1 MKLKTTEIEG
11 KTYAVVEDGKPVYQ
25 HDDGKEIPFD
35 AAQAMG
41 KIKDLGSEAKTHREA
56 KEAAEGKLKAFGD
69 LDPAK
74 AKDAI
79 EKLSKIDEKKLIE
92 AGDRDAAIEA
102 ALKPIKDEL
111 DAEKAKNGDLSNT
124 LNSEMIGG
132 RFSRSKFLQ
141 DKVAIPADLVQ
152 ASFGKHFKIE
162 GGKVVAHDAA
172 GNKIFSRTK
181 HGEPAEFDEAIEM
194 LVEAYPH
201 KDSILKGTGHNGS
214 GSNAGGG
221 GGGQGGGKTI
231 TREQFEGLG
240 HSERAAKLK
249 EGVKVV
255 DAA

>member
-1 MKLKTTEIEG
+1 MKLKVTEIDG
-11 KTYAVVEDGKPVYQ
+11 KTYAEVQDGHPVYV
-25 HDDGKEIPFD
+25 HTDGKEIPFD

-56 KEAAEGKLKAFGD
+56 KEAAEGKLKAFDG

-79 EKLSKIDEKKLIE
+79 EKLGLIDQKKLIE

-111 DAEKAKNGDLSNT
+111 EAEKAKNGDLSNT

-162 GGKVVAHDAA
+162 DGKVVAHDAA

-181 HGEPAEFDEAIEM
+181 HGEPADFDEAIEM

-201 KDSILKGTGHNGS
+201 KDSILKGTGNTGS
-214 GSNAGGG
+214 GANPGGG

-231 TREQFEGLG
+231 SRDQFSKL
-240 HSERAAKLK
+240 APADQMAKVK
-249 EGVKVV
+249 EGFSVT